1 MIMFKIAES
10 ANYGPHLIA
19 NVSHYVFG
27 SMTSSYFFC
36 LAFSY
41 FFGLVVMEW
50 FHSFKVLSSLDVGFG
65 ML

>member
-27 SMTSSYFFC
+27 SMTSSLVLLFGILIFF
-36 LAFSY
+36 
-41 FFGLVVMEW
+41 W
-50 FHSFKVLSSLDVGFG
+50 VGSNG
-65 ML
+65 MVS